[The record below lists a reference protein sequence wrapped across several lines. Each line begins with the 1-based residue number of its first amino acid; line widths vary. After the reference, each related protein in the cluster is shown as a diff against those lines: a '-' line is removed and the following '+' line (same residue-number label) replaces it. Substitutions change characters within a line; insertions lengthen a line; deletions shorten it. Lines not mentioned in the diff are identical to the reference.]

1 MSDQSAAVTRNEL
14 SGESGNTVQA
24 GTVYGGVHFGG
35 EEQPFP
41 VLRQLPRDVSAFVD
55 RRSCIARLDALLPDV
70 SLPSSAR
77 DVVPVSAI
85 AGPPGVGKTALALHW
100 AHSVRDRYPD
110 GDLYANLQ
118 GFGSGLKLDA
128 DHVLDGF
135 LRALR
140 VSPERIPADREGR
153 SAMFRSMLDGKR
165 VLILIDDAAT
175 VSQVRPLLPASPT
188 CLVIVTSRNS
198 LSGLVA
204 RDGAVR
210 MVLDALPPDESI
222 ALLREIVGS
231 GRVDAEPI
239 AAAQLAERCA
249 YLPLALRII
258 AERIN
263 ARPFADLA
271 GLVGQIADEKARL
284 DALGLEDDELSDVRA
299 VFSSSYQA
307 LPPAAARLFRLL
319 GLHPGAE
326 MSTPAVAAVADLD
339 TSEVR
344 HLLSVLTN
352 ANLLQATAADRFR
365 LHDLLRVYA
374 AECAERDEPLEARAA
389 ALHRVLSWYLVT
401 VEAGHRVILP
411 SFHRVPLDTADSDVQ
426 SLSFG
431 SVDRAMNWFEKERIN
446 LLEALR
452 SALQTKNYGV
462 AWRLPAVMYGFF
474 ELRQYWTEWREI
486 HRLGLRAAQA
496 AEDRF
501 GEACNYLGLGDAN
514 WLLGDLQE
522 ALDCYG
528 RAAAL
533 GRAERD
539 GWIEGFSRRQI
550 GTVLYQQGRVDEAVA
565 AVRESIEVFRAYGE
579 RRGEG
584 MALLSL
590 ASCHSALDRFG
601 QEVEDCRAAL
611 DIFQQLGDAWS
622 VAWGQ
627 CALARAWSDM
637 GDHQKSLHIYQEALE
652 AFREFGDK
660 RNQLR
665 AMVGISEALDAMG
678 ESEATAHWHRAA
690 LLADRLDEPQT
701 AEMRGKIARALGAA
715 GREGDSQ

>member
-590 ASCHSALDRFG
+590 ARPCPVD
-601 QEVEDCRAAL
+601 Q
-611 DIFQQLGDAWS
+611 S
-622 VAWGQ
+622 VASERSQ
-627 CALARAWSDM
+627 MTRAVAVTEPW
-637 GDHQKSLHIYQEALE
+637 KTY
-652 AFREFGDK
+652 R
-660 RNQLR
+660 
-665 AMVGISEALDAMG
+665 
-678 ESEATAHWHRAA
+678 
-690 LLADRLDEPQT
+690 RL
-701 AEMRGKIARALGAA
+701 
-715 GREGDSQ
+715 S